1 MSGRMKDLLFCM
13 VLIGAT
19 SFHFTEAVDNQML
32 TFLLNEMS
40 NYRTS
45 SMVMENDIKQLKAA
59 LTNLT
64 SQNAQL
70 QQLVTSLNS
79 KCNTCEQN
87 LMNNVSKLNTDIQ
100 VIAKATNISVLFIDR
115 EQAVFEDRIEKLLLN
130 HTKIFKAQIENR
142 KYFFSS
148 RILVIFIYEK
158 YHVSIKDT
166 NKSKIKVLVY
176 PS

>member
-1 MSGRMKDLLFCM
+1 MSGRIIDLLFCM

-19 SFHFTEAVDNQML
+19 SFHFTEAVDDQML

-79 KCNTCEQN
+79 KCNACEQN

-100 VIAKATNISVLFIDR
+100 VVAKATNISVLFIDR
-115 EQAVFEDRIEKLLLN
+115 ERAVFEDRIEKLLLN

-142 KYFFSS
+142 KYFF
-148 RILVIFIYEK
+148 LLQEY
-158 YHVSIKDT
+158 
-166 NKSKIKVLVY
+166 
-176 PS
+176 